1 MTAGPWQEIGDGVF
15 RRRYR
20 SFDLNVGVVLGA
32 GGALV
37 IDSRESPAQARE
49 VRRELTRLTAA
60 PVRWLL
66 NTHWHWD
73 HTFGN
78 GEFPGAAIWGHPEC
92 RRVLAERGEQTRER
106 CAELVPAEQRD
117 EFAAFPIVLPEHLC
131 AEAATIDLGDRGVE
145 LRYLGRGH
153 TEGDL
158 VVTVPGTGVL
168 FAGDLFE
175 EGAPP
180 SFGDAY
186 PIAWAGTAALLAG
199 LVTGPVVPGHG
210 DLMDRAA
217 VQTQVGELEEV
228 ARITRGAAEAG
239 IPPDATLDDP
249 GPYPEETMRVA
260 RARAHLEIA
269 ARRRNV
275 DETGIS

>member
-1 MTAGPWQEIGDGVF
+1 MF

-20 SFDLNVGVVLGA
+20 SFDLNVGLVLGS

-37 IDSRESPAQARE
+37 IDSRESPARARE
-49 VRRELTRLTAA
+49 IRHDLARVTTA
-60 PVRWLL
+60 PVRWLV

-78 GEFPGAAIWGHPEC
+78 GEFPGVAIWGHPEC
-92 RRVLAERGEQTRER
+92 RRVLAERGEQTRQR
-106 CAELVPAEQRD
+106 CAELVPAEHRD
-117 EFAAFPIVLPEHLC
+117 EFATFPIVLPEHLC
-131 AEAATIDLGDRGVE
+131 AVSGTIDLGDRTVE

-168 FAGDLFE
+168 FAGDLLE

-186 PIAWAGTAALLAG
+186 PIAWAVTAARLADMI
-199 LVTGPVVPGHG
+199 TGPVVPGHG
-210 DLMDRAA
+210 DVMDRAA
-217 VQTQVGELEEV
+217 VGTQVDELEEV
-228 ARITRGAAEAG
+228 ARLTRAAAEAG
-239 IPPDATLDDP
+239 IPPDAVLDDP
-249 GPYPEETMRVA
+249 GPYPEATMRVA
-260 RARAHLEIA
+260 RSRAAIELDDPGA
-269 ARRRNV
+269 DV
-275 DETGIS
+275 DGVGIT